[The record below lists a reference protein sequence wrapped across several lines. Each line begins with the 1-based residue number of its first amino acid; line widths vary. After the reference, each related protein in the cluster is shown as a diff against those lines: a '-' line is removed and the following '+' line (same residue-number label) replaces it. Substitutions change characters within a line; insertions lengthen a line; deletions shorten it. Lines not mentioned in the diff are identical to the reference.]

1 MNSLLRNKKM
11 KERKNRMFTIQELA
25 LSFLIGAYLS
35 LVILALIDA
44 VKGSLNKYGLW
55 LTESRLRKMMRQNNN
70 G

>member
-1 MNSLLRNKKM
+1 
-11 KERKNRMFTIQELA
+11 MFTIQELA

-55 LTESRLRKMMRQNNN
+55 LTESRLRKMMRQNHN